1 MPILAALKKQGLHSQ
16 AFRIIIESGTCSAA
30 QPRQLFYHGRGTG
43 MLRLFKQKK
52 RSISSFQI
60 IILSFLA
67 LILLGTLLLMLPF
80 ASRQN
85 HFTPFA
91 DALFTAVSATCV
103 TGLIVQDT
111 ATYWS
116 FFGQAVIIS
125 LIQIGG
131 MGVITIG
138 LTVMRASGMKIG
150 LWHRSTMQESVAAPH
165 VGGMVRYSG
174 FILKTSALIELIG
187 AALLFPVF
195 CRDFGFAKGLWYS
208 VFHSVSAFCNAG
220 FDLMGVREKFSSL
233 TSYGSNIYV
242 NCVIML
248 LIIAGGI
255 GFLVWGDVKT
265 QKLRFRRYSLQSKI
279 VLVTSALLILLP
291 AVFFFFHEY
300 GNMNL
305 SDRII
310 SSFFQSVTT
319 RTAGFNTQ
327 DLSQMTGPGKS
338 VMVILMMIGGSPG
351 STAGGMKTVTFA
363 VLFLAA
369 ITVFG
374 RRKDVQCFK
383 RRISDDVV
391 RNAGAVFFMYLVLT
405 FVSGVVIS
413 TTEQLPLL
421 TCLFETGSGIG
432 TVGLTLGITPTLSLL
447 SKSILMALMFF
458 GRVGGLTLIYAA
470 LPSAG
475 SKNARLPLENVS
487 IG

>member
-187 AALLFPVF
+187 
-195 CRDFGFAKGLWYS
+195 GKS
-208 VFHSVSAFCNAG
+208 
-220 FDLMGVREKFSSL
+220 
-233 TSYGSNIYV
+233 
-242 NCVIML
+242 
-248 LIIAGGI
+248 
-255 GFLVWGDVKT
+255 
-265 QKLRFRRYSLQSKI
+265 FRR
-279 VLVTSALLILLP
+279 
-291 AVFFFFHEY
+291 
-300 GNMNL
+300 
-305 SDRII
+305 
-310 SSFFQSVTT
+310 
-319 RTAGFNTQ
+319 
-327 DLSQMTGPGKS
+327 
-338 VMVILMMIGGSPG
+338 
-351 STAGGMKTVTFA
+351 
-363 VLFLAA
+363 
-369 ITVFG
+369 
-374 RRKDVQCFK
+374 
-383 RRISDDVV
+383 
-391 RNAGAVFFMYLVLT
+391 
-405 FVSGVVIS
+405 
-413 TTEQLPLL
+413 
-421 TCLFETGSGIG
+421 
-432 TVGLTLGITPTLSLL
+432 
-447 SKSILMALMFF
+447 
-458 GRVGGLTLIYAA
+458 
-470 LPSAG
+470 
-475 SKNARLPLENVS
+475 
-487 IG
+487 